1 MTELTKNIPALE
13 MRAAFQPSS
22 ANDETRT
29 VDVVWSTGERVL
41 RSSFWDGDFLEELS
55 MEPRHIR
62 MGRLQS
68 GRAPFLLNHN
78 GRSTDAVVGVIES
91 ARIEGGKGIATVRF
105 AKDDPEADKAWNKVR
120 QGILGNVSVGY
131 RVHKFEK
138 AEGADSK
145 TPILRATD
153 WEPFEVSLVPMGA
166 DSTAQVR
173 SGAELNL
180 CTFINRGEPPQQERS
195 KMSEQNEQRAAD
207 VAPSVDEN
215 KVREEGARLERERV
229 SGINAAVRAA
239 GLDLAVAEKLVA
251 EGTALEAA
259 RALVLE
265 KLAERNAQGPS
276 EVAQVRATVTDD
288 NRDKFVRGV
297 SAWLIERSGA
307 SSLIERAK
315 QKGAKGFEKVDLD
328 GAEFRGM
335 SIVDVARACLERAG
349 VSTRGMYNR
358 NEIIKRALELR
369 AGLHST
375 SDFDVLFENV
385 MHKSMLAAYAVQSD
399 TWRRF
404 CGTDT
409 VSDFREANRFRNGTF
424 GTLDV
429 VAEGGEYTNKAIPD
443 GAKISIATE
452 TRGNIISISRQALVN
467 DDMGAL
473 TDLAVRFGR
482 SAGLSIEAAVYALLQ
497 ENSGLGPTLDDSNT
511 FFHASRGNIGTG
523 AALSVAALIAD
534 KVKMRQQQDPS
545 SNEYLDLLPRILLV
559 PAGLE
564 ADANLINVNQTD
576 PTASAT
582 QGKQN
587 MAKGMF
593 GDIVSSPRLTN
604 ATRRWLFTE
613 SKEAFKVV
621 FLEGSGEGPTLESE
635 EGFRTDGLSWKA
647 RIDFKVNPYD
657 PKTALT
663 NAGA

>member
-1 MTELTKNIPALE
+1 
-13 MRAAFQPSS
+13 
-22 ANDETRT
+22 
-29 VDVVWSTGERVL
+29 
-41 RSSFWDGDFLEELS
+41 
-55 MEPRHIR
+55 
-62 MGRLQS
+62 
-68 GRAPFLLNHN
+68 
-78 GRSTDAVVGVIES
+78 
-91 ARIEGGKGIATVRF
+91 
-105 AKDDPEADKAWNKVR
+105 
-120 QGILGNVSVGY
+120 
-131 RVHKFEK
+131 
-138 AEGADSK
+138 
-145 TPILRATD
+145 
-153 WEPFEVSLVPMGA
+153 
-166 DSTAQVR
+166 
-173 SGAELNL
+173 
-180 CTFINRGEPPQQERS
+180 
-195 KMSEQNEQRAAD
+195 
-207 VAPSVDEN
+207 
-215 KVREEGARLERERV
+215 
-229 SGINAAVRAA
+229 
-239 GLDLAVAEKLVA
+239 
-251 EGTALEAA
+251 
-259 RALVLE
+259 
-265 KLAERNAQGPS
+265 
-276 EVAQVRATVTDD
+276 
-288 NRDKFVRGV
+288 
-297 SAWLIERSGA
+297 
-307 SSLIERAK
+307 
-315 QKGAKGFEKVDLD
+315 
-328 GAEFRGM
+328 
-335 SIVDVARACLERAG
+335 
-349 VSTRGMYNR
+349 
-358 NEIIKRALELR
+358 
-369 AGLHST
+369 
-375 SDFDVLFENV
+375 
-385 MHKSMLAAYAVQSD
+385 
-399 TWRRF
+399 
-404 CGTDT
+404 